1 MHPSYAP
8 LCNLEHISHAHLL
21 CNLMHISY
29 ATLCNLMHISYAS
42 FFCFCIRSWKP
53 TRHGRPPGSRRR
65 RTSRRTRSVFSRT
78 ATSSVRISSA
88 SVWGVFAS
96 LQQMCA
102 CVRSVRI
109 SSTSVCV
116 CVSVSV
122 SVCAVCC
129 LLRVCVCSHLFNKCV
144 CVCGAF
150 SDVSASVDHPALEG
164 TDHRSREEA
173 VRVLSVLMTFGRQPG
188 VRATTTN
195 GLEKLFGR
203 SCATIRTP
211 AKTVLQCPRG
221 TFQTPDCRGTW
232 GPHALFVGS

>member
-1 MHPSYAP
+1 MQPYAY
-8 LCNLEHISHAHLL
+8 LL
-21 CNLMHISY
+21 CILLLLLHQVLEAHAARS
-29 ATLCNLMHISYAS
+29 AAREQKAKDKQEDEVGFLPHCNFQCSHLVS
-42 FFCFCIRSWKP
+42 K
-53 TRHGRPPGSRRR
+53 
-65 RTSRRTRSVFSRT
+65 
-78 ATSSVRISSA
+78 
-88 SVWGVFAS
+88 
-96 LQQMCA
+96 
-102 CVRSVRI
+102 CVGSVRI
-109 SSTSVCV
+109 SSTNVCMCEECSHLFNKCVCV